1 MKDVCSIGA
10 RVEIKE
16 KNKSSACPS
25 FFSAGVGVTAERT
38 GMKSRGCSAV
48 SEPTRGASSNC
59 VYSLHEA
66 EIASG
71 FISRK

>member
-1 MKDVCSIGA
+1 M
-10 RVEIKE
+10 EFKE
-16 KNKSSACPS
+16 KKYNSSACPS
-25 FFSAGVGVTAERT
+25 FSSAGVGVTAERT
-38 GMKSRGCSAV
+38 AMKSRGCTAV
-48 SEPTRGASSNC
+48 SEPTSRASSNC